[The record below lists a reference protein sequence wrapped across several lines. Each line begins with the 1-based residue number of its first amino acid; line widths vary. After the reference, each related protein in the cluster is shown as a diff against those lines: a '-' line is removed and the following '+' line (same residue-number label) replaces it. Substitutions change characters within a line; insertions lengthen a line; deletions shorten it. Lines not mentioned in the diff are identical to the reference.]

1 MNQEDIMQNIITQ
14 SGQKHLFSLFY
25 AHILPAIQTSG
36 RITDKELCLRI
47 TSILR
52 LAVND
57 QLILFSTTEYAL
69 ITIDAIDPKKQ
80 AWVSFTCINKEL
92 IKPITPHIT
101 LYIGLNKK
109 NNWPEILYA
118 AAQMGVTIIQP
129 IITQRAQT
137 ELLPLERMN
146 QIMISA
152 CEQAKQFQI
161 PEIKKVCKIDG
172 ISLCDKNSFRFFADP
187 AGAALIKAPFLRQS
201 FEMYKIAVGPEAGF
215 TQNDEDVLKQKGFLP
230 YALTPTILRTID
242 AVPLTIG
249 IIRSFCKQ

>member
-1 MNQEDIMQNIITQ
+1 MQNIISQ
-14 SGQKHLFSLFY
+14 SSQKHLFSLFY
-25 AHILPAIQTSG
+25 ADILPEIQTSG

-52 LAVND
+52 LATHD
-57 QLILFSTTEYAL
+57 QLILFTTTAYAL

-80 AWVSFTCINKEL
+80 SWISFTCINKEL
-92 IKPITPHIT
+92 IKPITPKIT

-118 AAQMGVTIIQP
+118 TAQMGVASIQP

-152 CEQAKQFQI
+152 CEQSKQFQI
-161 PEIKKVCKIDG
+161 PEIKKICKIDT
-172 ISLCDKNSFRFFADP
+172 ISLCDKNNFRFFADP
-187 AGAALIKAPFLRQS
+187 AGDALINAPFLQQS
-201 FEMYKIAVGPEAGF
+201 FEAYEIAVGPEAGF
-215 TQNDEDVLKQKGFLP
+215 TQNDQEILKQKGFLP

-242 AVPLTIG
+242 AVPLTLG
-249 IIRSFCKQ
+249 IIRSFCKR

>member
-1 MNQEDIMQNIITQ
+1 MQNLIIQ

-25 AHILPAIQTSG
+25 SDALPEINKPG
-36 RITDKELCLRI
+36 RINNKELCIRI

-52 LAVND
+52 LAIND
-57 QLILFSTTEYAL
+57 QLILFTTTEHTL

-80 AWVSFTCINKEL
+80 SWILFTCINKEA
-92 IKPITPHIT
+92 IKSMTPKIT
-101 LYIGLNKK
+101 LYVGINKK

-118 AAQMGVTIIQP
+118 AAQMGVSIIQP
-129 IITQRAQT
+129 IITERAQT
-137 ELLPLERMN
+137 ELLPIERMH

-161 PEIKKVCKIDG
+161 PEIKKTCKLDA

-187 AGAALIKAPFLRQS
+187 AGNALIKAPFLQQS
-201 FEMYKIAVGPEAGF
+201 FEQYEIVVGPEAGF
-215 TQNDEDVLKQKGFLP
+215 TQNDEDILKLKGFLS

>member
-1 MNQEDIMQNIITQ
+1 MQNFIIQ
-14 SGQKHLFSLFY
+14 SSQKHLFSLFY
-25 AHILPAIQTSG
+25 SEQLPEINKSG
-36 RITDKELCLRI
+36 RITDKELCIRI

-52 LAVND
+52 LAIND
-57 QLILFSTTEYAL
+57 QLILFSITEHAL

-80 AWVSFTCINKEL
+80 SWISFTCNNKNMITA
-92 IKPITPHIT
+92 IKPEIT
-101 LYIGLNKK
+101 LYVALNKK

-118 AAQMGVTIIQP
+118 AAQMGVSIIQP
-129 IITQRAQT
+129 IFTERAQT
-137 ELLPLERMN
+137 ELLPRERMY

-161 PEIKKVCKIDG
+161 PEIKIPCKLDA

-187 AGAALIKAPFLRQS
+187 AGDALINAPFLRES
-201 FEMYKIAVGPEAGF
+201 FEQYKIAIGPEAGF
-215 TQNDEDVLKQKGFLP
+215 TQNDEKILKQKGFLS

-249 IIRSFCKQ
+249 IIRSFCKR